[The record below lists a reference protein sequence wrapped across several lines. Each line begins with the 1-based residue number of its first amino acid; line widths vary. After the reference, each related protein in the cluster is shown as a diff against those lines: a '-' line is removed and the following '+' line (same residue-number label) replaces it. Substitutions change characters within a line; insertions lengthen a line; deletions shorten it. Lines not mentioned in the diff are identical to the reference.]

1 VCVCVCVCCNPTT
14 AQLKSL
20 NFSWLLNVSI
30 TIWNQRMCLSDGCA
44 ESLREASL
52 GLVFPEAP
60 KEKTLWP
67 KSSLSEVTSA
77 GR

>member
-1 VCVCVCVCCNPTT
+1 
-14 AQLKSL
+14 
-20 NFSWLLNVSI
+20 
-30 TIWNQRMCLSDGCA
+30 MCLSDGCA
-44 ESLREASL
+44 ESLRETSL

-67 KSSLSEVTSA
+67 KSSLSEATSA